1 MKTTVNKA
9 KQDFDPININIRIE
23 TKEELKAILL
33 MASALSEI
41 DAIDQVHLENSGI
54 SLRAFPNMTEYVT
67 PETIVDTINKMFPND
82 MWNRLDQIY
91 DETINKS

>member
-41 DAIDQVHLENSGI
+41 DAIDQDHLENSGI
-54 SLRAFPNMTEYVT
+54 RLRAFPNMTEYVT
-67 PETIVDTINKMFPND
+67 PEIIVDTINKMFPND

-91 DETINKS
+91 DDTINKS

>member
-1 MKTTVNKA
+1 MKTTINKA

-41 DAIDQVHLENSGI
+41 DAIDQDHLENSGI
-54 SLRAFPNMTEYVT
+54 SLGAFPNKTEYVT
-67 PETIVDTINKMFPND
+67 PETIVDTINQMFPND
-82 MWNRLDQIY
+82 VWNRLDQIY
-91 DETINKS
+91 DATINKP

>member
-1 MKTTVNKA
+1 MKTTINKA

-23 TKEELKAILL
+23 TKKELKAILL

-41 DAIDQVHLENSGI
+41 DAIDQDHLENSGI
-54 SLRAFPNMTEYVT
+54 SLRAFPNTTEYVT
-67 PETIVDTINKMFPND
+67 PEIIVDTINKMFPTD

>member
-1 MKTTVNKA
+1 MKTTINKA

-33 MASALSEI
+33 MTSALSEI
-41 DAIDQVHLENSGI
+41 DAIDQDHLENSGI

-67 PETIVDTINKMFPND
+67 PETIVDTINKMFPTG